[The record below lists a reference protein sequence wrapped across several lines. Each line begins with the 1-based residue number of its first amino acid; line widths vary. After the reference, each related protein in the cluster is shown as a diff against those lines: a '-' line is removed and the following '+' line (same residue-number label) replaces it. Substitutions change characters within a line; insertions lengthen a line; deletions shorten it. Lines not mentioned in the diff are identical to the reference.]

1 MIPKTNEMMV
11 GEKREILAKAK
22 ILIIDDEKDIGWL
35 FSKILTE
42 EGYQALTA
50 LNGQTGIS
58 IIKKEKPDLV
68 ILDLKLP
75 GMDGIEILREIR
87 RFDKDLCVIILT
99 GYKAVKSAVEAMKLG
114 AYDYLAKPVDI
125 EKLKTHIKNALK
137 TQRLTHK
144 AASLSKEINGK
155 ASLGRIVG
163 KSPQMHKVLDLVKTV
178 AKHDVTVYL
187 RGESGTGKELIARAI
202 HNESNRVKRSFIP
215 IDCAILPDTLVESE
229 IFGHEKGAF
238 TGAHEKKIGKFEL
251 AEKGTVFLDEIGN
264 LSTQTQVKLLRAL
277 QEREIERLGGKKPIK
292 VDFRL
297 IAATNISLE
306 KAIKAGRFREDLY
319 YRLNVFPIYIP
330 PLRERDGDVRLLSE
344 YYLKK
349 FRGIFKKEVKNISQ
363 KAMDLLNQYPW
374 PGNVRE
380 LRNVIESA
388 VLLANDVILPQN
400 FPLKVQDSS
409 EKKIIYHSRSLKE
422 VGKEAKERAE
432 KELIIKVL
440 KDVNWN
446 KSKASVI
453 LDVDYKT
460 LFYKIKEY
468 NISR

>member
-1 MIPKTNEMMV
+1 M
-11 GEKREILAKAK
+11 GEKREIPAKAK
-22 ILIIDDEKDIGWL
+22 ILIIDDEKDIRWL
-35 FSKILTE
+35 FSKILTA
-42 EGYQALTA
+42 EGYQVLTA

-99 GYKAVKSAVEAMKLG
+99 GYKDVKSAVEAMKLG

-125 EKLKTHIKNALK
+125 EKLKTHINNALI
-137 TQRLTHK
+137 TQSLTHK
-144 AASLSKEINGK
+144 AASLSKEIKGE
-155 ASLGRIVG
+155 ASLDRIVR

-202 HNESNRVKRSFIP
+202 HNESNRAKRSFIP

-363 KAMDLLNQYPW
+363 NRT
-374 PGNVRE
+374 V
-380 LRNVIESA
+380 
-388 VLLANDVILPQN
+388 
-400 FPLKVQDSS
+400 
-409 EKKIIYHSRSLKE
+409 
-422 VGKEAKERAE
+422 
-432 KELIIKVL
+432 
-440 KDVNWN
+440 
-446 KSKASVI
+446 
-453 LDVDYKT
+453 
-460 LFYKIKEY
+460 
-468 NISR
+468 

>member
-1 MIPKTNEMMV
+1 MV
-11 GEKREILAKAK
+11 GEKREIPAKAK

-42 EGYQALTA
+42 EGYQVLTA
-50 LNGQTGIS
+50 LDGQTGIS
-58 IIKKEKPDLV
+58 VIKKEKPDLV

-125 EKLKTHIKNALK
+125 EKLKTHINNALI
-137 TQRLTHK
+137 TQSLTHK
-144 AASLSKEINGK
+144 AARLSKKINGK

-202 HNESNRVKRSFIP
+202 HNESNRAKRSFIP

-349 FRGIFKKEVKNISQ
+349 FRGIFKKEVKNISR

-409 EKKIIYHSRSLKE
+409 EKKVIYHSRSLKE

-432 KELIIKVL
+432 KELITKVL
-440 KDVNWN
+440 KEVNWN
-446 KSKASVI
+446 KSKASII

>member
-1 MIPKTNEMMV
+1 M
-11 GEKREILAKAK
+11 GEKREIPAKAK

-42 EGYQALTA
+42 EGYQVLIALD
-50 LNGQTGIS
+50 GQTGIS

-99 GYKAVKSAVEAMKLG
+99 GYKDVKSAVEAMKLG

-125 EKLKTHIKNALK
+125 EKLKTHINNALI
-137 TQRLTHK
+137 TQSLTHK

-155 ASLGRIVG
+155 ASLDRIVR

-202 HNESNRVKRSFIP
+202 HNESNRAKRSFIP

-277 QEREIERLGGKKPIK
+277 QERE
-292 VDFRL
+292 
-297 IAATNISLE
+297 
-306 KAIKAGRFREDLY
+306 
-319 YRLNVFPIYIP
+319 
-330 PLRERDGDVRLLSE
+330 
-344 YYLKK
+344 K
-349 FRGIFKKEVKNISQ
+349 F
-363 KAMDLLNQYPW
+363 
-374 PGNVRE
+374 
-380 LRNVIESA
+380 
-388 VLLANDVILPQN
+388 
-400 FPLKVQDSS
+400 
-409 EKKIIYHSRSLKE
+409 
-422 VGKEAKERAE
+422 
-432 KELIIKVL
+432 
-440 KDVNWN
+440 
-446 KSKASVI
+446 
-453 LDVDYKT
+453 
-460 LFYKIKEY
+460 
-468 NISR
+468 